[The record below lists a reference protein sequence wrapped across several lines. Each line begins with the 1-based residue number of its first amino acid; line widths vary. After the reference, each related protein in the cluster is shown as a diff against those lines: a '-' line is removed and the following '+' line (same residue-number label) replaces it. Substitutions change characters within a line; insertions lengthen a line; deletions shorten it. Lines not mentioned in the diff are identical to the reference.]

1 MTTRKNNTVNAA
13 LVVAQPVNVAAPEYS
28 RADMVARLASA
39 NAEQR
44 ITLLRSIPMGEVA
57 AIGGRVAGISQ
68 SVNEVLSMKMAE
80 KHGSDWA
87 QLLKMVRSDL
97 CDTDKQR
104 RKDIDASLESIRETI
119 KSNTGGDDLKAAD
132 TLRRVKEWG
141 LGIRKSKSAPN
152 ANKKQ
157 AIDVW
162 AKSWEQFPSDYRRI
176 KNDDM
181 EDVSLEVS
189 DALLGV
195 ADAMAAFFAVVGVS
209 PRAVLECKGQSEWN
223 K

>member
-1 MTTRKNNTVNAA
+1 MTTRNNTKAALVSVNAA
-13 LVVAQPVNVAAPEYS
+13 TVNVAAPEYS

-68 SVNEVLSMKMAE
+68 SVNEVLAMKMAE

-87 QLLKMVRSDL
+87 QLLKEVRADL

-119 KSNTGGDDLKAAD
+119 KSNAGGDVGKAAD

-141 LGIRKSKSAPN
+141 AGKRKSKSEPN
-152 ANKKQ
+152 ANKKRPLREHLVSW
-157 AIDVW
+157 DVLP
-162 AKSWEQFPSDYRRI
+162 ALYRRI
-176 KNDDM
+176 MNDEGSDDVDM
-181 EDVSLEVS
+181 EFGS
-189 DALLGV
+189 AI
-195 ADAMAAFFAVVGVS
+195 AAYFTKRAIQ
-209 PRAVLECKGQSEWN
+209 PRAVLECKGQSEWT

>member
-1 MTTRKNNTVNAA
+1 MTTRNNTKAALVSVNAA
-13 LVVAQPVNVAAPEYS
+13 TVNVAAPEYS

-152 ANKKQ
+152 ANAKRGLQ
-157 AIDVW
+157 DFLASWDVL
-162 AKSWEQFPSDYRRI
+162 PSIYRRI
-176 KNDDM
+176 MNDEGSDDADM
-181 EDVSLEVS
+181 E
-189 DALLGV
+189 LGS
-195 ADAMAAFFAVVGVS
+195 AIAAYFTARAIQ
-209 PRAVLECKGQSEWN
+209 PRAVLECKGRSEWT

>member
-28 RADMVARLASA
+28 RADMIARLGNAS
-39 NAEQR
+39 AEQR

-68 SVNEVLSMKMAE
+68 SVNEVLAMKMAE

-87 QLLKMVRSDL
+87 QLLKSARADL

-119 KSNTGGDDLKAAD
+119 KSNAGGDVGKAAD

-152 ANKKQ
+152 ANAKRGLQ
-157 AIDVW
+157 DFLASWDVL
-162 AKSWEQFPSDYRRI
+162 PSIYRRI
-176 KNDDM
+176 MNDEGSDDADM
-181 EDVSLEVS
+181 EFGS
-189 DALLGV
+189 AI
-195 ADAMAAFFAVVGVS
+195 AAWLTKRAIQ
-209 PRAVLECKGQSEWN
+209 PRAVLECKGRSEWT

>member
-1 MTTRKNNTVNAA
+1 MTTRKNNSTVTAA
-13 LVVAQPVNVAAPEYS
+13 LVVAKPVNVAAPEYD
-28 RADMVARLASA
+28 RADMIARLAGASA
-39 NAEQR
+39 EHR

-68 SVNEVLSMKMAE
+68 SVNEVLAMKMAE

-87 QLLKMVRSDL
+87 HLLKMVRADL

-119 KSNTGGDDLKAAD
+119 KANTGGNDEKARD

-141 LGIRKSKSAPN
+141 AGKRKSKSEPN
-152 ANKKQ
+152 ANKKR
-157 AIDVW
+157 ALLDHLVSWDVLP
-162 AKSWEQFPSDYRRI
+162 ALYRRI
-176 KNDDM
+176 QTDEGAGDSEM
-181 EDVSLEVS
+181 Q
-189 DALLGV
+189 LGT
-195 ADAMAAFFAVVGVS
+195 AIAAYFQSRSIS
-209 PRAVLECKGQSEWN
+209 PRAVLDCKGQSEWN

>member
-28 RADMVARLASA
+28 RADMIARLGNAS
-39 NAEQR
+39 AEQR

-68 SVNEVLSMKMAE
+68 SVNEVLAMKMAE

-87 QLLKMVRSDL
+87 QLLKMVRADL

-119 KSNTGGDDLKAAD
+119 KSNAGGDVGKAAD

-141 LGIRKSKSAPN
+141 AGIRKSKSEPN
-152 ANKKQ
+152 ANKKR
-157 AIDVW
+157 ALLDHLVSWDVLP
-162 AKSWEQFPSDYRRI
+162 ALYRRI
-176 KNDDM
+176 MNDEEAGPKEM
-181 EDVSLEVS
+181 E
-189 DALLGV
+189 LG
-195 ADAMAAFFAVVGVS
+195 AAITAYFTSRSIS
-209 PRAVLECKGQSEWN
+209 PRAVLECKGQSEWT

>member
-13 LVVAQPVNVAAPEYS
+13 LVVAQPVNIAAPEYS
-28 RADMVARLASA
+28 RADMVARLAGAS
-39 NAEQR
+39 AEQR

-152 ANKKQ
+152 ANAKRGLQ
-157 AIDVW
+157 DFLASWDVL
-162 AKSWEQFPSDYRRI
+162 PSIYRRI
-176 KNDDM
+176 MNDEGSDDADM
-181 EDVSLEVS
+181 E
-189 DALLGV
+189 LGS
-195 ADAMAAFFAVVGVS
+195 AIAAYFTKRAIQ
-209 PRAVLECKGQSEWN
+209 PRAVLECKGRSEWT